1 LKFPLF
7 LWYTFLVISKK
18 GRYKMKKGNNKTRLL
33 SAAITLSL
41 LLSLT
46 SVPSNANTRE
56 LSALAD
62 TNSAM
67 DVDGRVYPYLKG
79 ISNKNVW
86 AHNRFSIVIGGRT
99 LSVKGIELNGVAYL
113 PFRAATGAISGSSY
127 SYNSQ
132 TRTSVMRAPD
142 LEITVSDGG
151 YVTYANGR
159 ALFNTT
165 PCVIMS
171 DGRLYI
177 PVSVFAKAVG
187 MTVGTDGGNIRLSGS
202 FKPLLHADK
211 FYNKDEVFW
220 LGRIIHA
227 ESRGEP
233 LFGKI
238 AVGNVVLNRVKAS
251 AYPNTI
257 YGVIFDRKYGVQF
270 SPVLDGTIYN
280 TPDFNSILA
289 AKICLDGYMISPEF
303 LFFLEP
309 SHSTSSWIPKNR
321 EYLFTIG
328 KHDFYK

>member
-1 LKFPLF
+1 
-7 LWYTFLVISKK
+7 
-18 GRYKMKKGNNKTRLL
+18 MKKGNNKTRLL

-86 AHNRFSIVIGGRT
+86 AHNRFSVVIGGRT
-99 LSVKGIELNGVAYL
+99 LSVKGVELNGVAYL
-113 PFRAATGAISGSSY
+113 PFRAAAGTISGSSY

-132 TRTSVMRAPD
+132 TRTSVMRAPG

-187 MTVGTDGGNIRLSGS
+187 MTVGTEGGNIRLSGS

-211 FYNKDEVFW
+211 FYNK
-220 LGRIIHA
+220 GYR
-227 ESRGEP
+227 
-233 LFGKI
+233 
-238 AVGNVVLNRVKAS
+238 KAS
-251 AYPNTI
+251 DVARE
-257 YGVIFDRKYGVQF
+257 IFEEIEKLLAMYSHLHRYAEEAQKVTEEYADG
-270 SPVLDGTIYN
+270 SPVEMTSVWDACRLEHN
-280 TPDFNSILA
+280 
-289 AKICLDGYMISPEF
+289 GYDDYETMCQLQDNIGNIEKSRLLKEF
-303 LFFLEP
+303 ERDIAQLKKKYE
-309 SHSTSSWIPKNR
+309 S
-321 EYLFTIG
+321 EGADDAFTV
-328 KHDFYK
+328 